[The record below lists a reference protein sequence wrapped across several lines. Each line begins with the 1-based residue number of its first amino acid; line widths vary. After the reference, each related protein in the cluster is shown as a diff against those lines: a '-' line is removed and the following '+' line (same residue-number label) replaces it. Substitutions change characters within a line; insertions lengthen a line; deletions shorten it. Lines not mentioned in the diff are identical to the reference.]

1 MEHSRKEFH
10 FDLDVELLK
19 QHYPSPANVK
29 SAYKRAWSDIKGF
42 MELHGFT
49 HSQYS
54 GYESE
59 GPMSYME
66 AYAVIDELHEVF
78 PWFAVCAQVATLTEI
93 GERHDVLEYLRREGP
108 EHPRDPQGERG
119 ISLYGEVSEA
129 RAASD
134 ALEERRG
141 QGQDLHHPNE
151 R

>member
-1 MEHSRKEFH
+1 MEYGRKEFH

-19 QHYPSPANVK
+19 QHYPSTDNAQ

-59 GPMSYME
+59 SPMSYME
-66 AYAVIDELHEVF
+66 AYVVVDELHEVF
-78 PWFAVCAQVATLTEI
+78 PWFAECAQAATLTEI
-93 GERHDVLEYLRREGP
+93 GERHDVLEYLHRKGP
-108 EHPRDPQGERG
+108 VNPRDPQEERG
-119 ISLYGEVSEA
+119 VSLHGEVKEA

-141 QGQDLHHPNE
+141 QEPDLHHPNE

>member
-19 QHYPSPANVK
+19 QHYPSAANVK

-42 MELHGFT
+42 MELHGFI

-93 GERHDVLEYLRREGP
+93 GERHDVLGYLSREGP
-108 EHPRDPQGERG
+108 EQPRDPQGERG

-129 RAASD
+129 QAASD

-141 QGQDLHHPNE
+141 QGQDLCHPDE